1 MLLKGKFDFFLF
13 FAFRD
18 LWRPIITPAK
28 FELEIPNGSALF
40 RCMLF
45 VNERPPLLVP
55 VRSQGVRDVVMSSK
69 QSAQRR
75 GDSSTRGKISRCACS
90 SFVKKNWQI
99 YRPCRCVVQDCSNKS
114 NPRIGISLQTP
125 KSNYELAKWK
135 AFVRTHIS
143 KFNTMGLFKICS
155 VHQGNKH

>member
-1 MLLKGKFDFFLF
+1 MLLKRNFDFFLF

-18 LWRPIITPAK
+18 LWRPIIK

-69 QSAQRR
+69 QSALRR
-75 GDSSTRGKISRCACS
+75 GDSSTSGKTSRCACS
-90 SFVKKNWQI
+90 SFVKKKIGKYTGLSLCCTGLQQVKSANWNLFANAKEQLWTGQ
-99 YRPCRCVVQDCSNKS
+99 VESLCSHS
-114 NPRIGISLQTP
+114 QLQ
-125 KSNYELAKWK
+125 LQ
-135 AFVRTHIS
+135 
-143 KFNTMGLFKICS
+143 
-155 VHQGNKH
+155 HQGAFQNLLSSSG